1 MFYKIYLNFKNK
13 QKSTI
18 FSLLIIFLSLKN
30 HNVILLFDN
39 VLLYSMVK
47 TKSEAKSPK
56 NKNNKKKPE
65 NLMKKEY
72 LESLEELKKSIA
84 KN

>member
-1 MFYKIYLNFKNK
+1 
-13 QKSTI
+13 
-18 FSLLIIFLSLKN
+18 
-30 HNVILLFDN
+30 
-39 VLLYSMVK
+39 MVK
-47 TKSEAKSPK
+47 TKSKGKSQK

-72 LESLEELKKSIA
+72 LESFEDLKKSLA